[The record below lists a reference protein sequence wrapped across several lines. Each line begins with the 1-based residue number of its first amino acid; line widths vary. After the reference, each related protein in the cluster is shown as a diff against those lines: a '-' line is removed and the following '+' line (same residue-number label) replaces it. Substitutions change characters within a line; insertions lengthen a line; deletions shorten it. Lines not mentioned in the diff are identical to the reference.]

1 MVENWKEVRLEKI
14 YKKLSA
20 LETTLF
26 YVSMD
31 LESWIEEE
39 NDGEKCVESIIFGQE
54 AIEGVSELINDVK
67 NDVMCLSEQ
76 IEEENPEKK

>member
-14 YKKLSA
+14 YKRLSA

-31 LESWIEEE
+31 LQNWIEEE
-39 NDGEKCVESIIFGQE
+39 NDGEKCVESVIFGQE

-67 NDVMCLSEQ
+67 NDVMSLSEQ
-76 IEEENPEKK
+76 ISEEKTDKK